1 MKKNVLILSIILF
14 SVTAKLS
21 GHGIHVEPEFKIP
34 SVIVFSGYS
43 ENQPVA
49 GATVTVFSPAEA
61 SKPFQTGKTDKHGKF
76 SFVPDIEG
84 EWVFSVD
91 DQKGHAEKSVINVP
105 AAFINP
111 PVEVPVIMKASQSEA
126 PVAEE
131 VHSHENEM
139 PLSYKLITGL
149 SLIFGI
155 TGIYYGIKSKNTP
168 VK

>member
-14 SVTAKLS
+14 SITAKLF
-21 GHGIHVEPEFKIP
+21 GHGIHIEPEFKIP

-43 ENQPVA
+43 ETQPVA
-49 GATVTVFSPAEA
+49 GATVTVFSPADA

-84 EWVFSVD
+84 EWLFSVD
-91 DQKGHAEKSVINVP
+91 DQKGHAEKSAINVP

-111 PVEVPVIMKASQSEA
+111 QLEVPVIMKASQSETPA
-126 PVAEE
+126 TEE
-131 VHSHENEM
+131 VHTHEDEM
-139 PLSYKLITGL
+139 PLSFKIITGL

-155 TGIYYGIKSKNTP
+155 TGIYYGIKSKHTAG
-168 VK
+168 K